1 MCLSRLTNNYIA
13 LSTIIN
19 YHLFE
24 LVQILHDSWWYFF
37 PQKLAGS
44 FKMTALSSLWGSAAA
59 SEICV
64 YIQECNHDKENIADQ
79 DNIEKIS
86 SEESVDL

>member
-1 MCLSRLTNNYIA
+1 MKG
-13 LSTIIN
+13 
-19 YHLFE
+19 
-24 LVQILHDSWWYFF
+24 F
-37 PQKLAGS
+37 PQQLAGLL
-44 FKMTALSSLWGSAAA
+44 KMAAVSSLWGWAAA